1 MRKHV
6 LVLTPAPAVMNARLE
21 QMNKDS
27 RHVRGRWKGGVES
40 RVKFFCLIFKNTA
53 VALKQKQFYH
63 HSLYIRYCSME
74 PQSL

>member
-40 RVKFFCLIFKNTA
+40 NFSV
-53 VALKQKQFYH
+53 
-63 HSLYIRYCSME
+63 
-74 PQSL
+74 